1 MVLRATLPVFDGWTG
16 EARIATE
23 HPASS
28 CDGPVLLIEGEPVGT
43 LEADLAGY
51 EILNATVVELGLL
64 HRGGYHFKIK
74 AA

>member
-23 HPASS
+23 HPAS
-28 CDGPVLLIEGEPVGT
+28 CCGGPVLLIEGEPVDT

-51 EILNATVVELGLL
+51 EILDATVLELGLL
-64 HRGGYHFKIK
+64 YRGGSPFKIQRT
-74 AA
+74 